1 MPFCSTVAS
10 FNTLLFT
17 TTLIFAPAIPLP
29 VNVLSVDNIMFSVVV
44 LVAVVLVTVG
54 ASGLTFT
61 ETFTILEE
69 RKAALFPVSEEGNVT
84 LTR

>member
-1 MPFCSTVAS
+1 
-10 FNTLLFT
+10 
-17 TTLIFAPAIPLP
+17 
-29 VNVLSVDNIMFSVVV
+29 MFSVVV